1 MSPTP
6 DHRHPAPPAA
16 PVDAFLRGVDRRS
29 ELRAALLTG
38 RPHGPHAPFEL
49 RPATDADLSAL
60 LGVAGRDSSV
70 VPDGPLLLA
79 EVAGTVIAAIGL
91 ENRRVIADPFWP
103 TARAVDALQAAAA
116 EHNPW
121 PSRLARLR
129 TALGASRPARRHA
142 RASVRP

>member
-1 MSPTP
+1 MSPIP
-6 DHRHPAPPAA
+6 DHRHPAPPSA
-16 PVDAFLRGVDRRS
+16 PADAFLRGVDRRS

-38 RPHGPHAPFEL
+38 RPQDPHGPFEL
-49 RPATDADLSAL
+49 RPATDADLPSL

-121 PSRLARLR
+121 PSRMARLR
-129 TALGASRPARRHA
+129 AALGAARPAGRHS

>member
-6 DHRHPAPPAA
+6 DRRHPAPPSA
-16 PVDAFLRGVDRRS
+16 PADAYLRGVDRRS

-49 RPATDADLSAL
+49 RPSTEADVEAVR
-60 LGVAGRDSSV
+60 GVAGRDSSV

-91 ENRRVIADPFWP
+91 ENRRVVADPFWP

-116 EHNPW
+116 EHSPW

-129 TALGASRPARRHA
+129 AALGTSRPARRHA

>member
-1 MSPTP
+1 MSPIP
-6 DHRHPAPPAA
+6 DHRHPAPPSA
-16 PVDAFLRGVDRRS
+16 PADAFLRGVDRRS

-38 RPHGPHAPFEL
+38 GPQDPHGPFEL
-49 RPATDADLSAL
+49 RPATEADLPAL
-60 LGVAGRDSSV
+60 RGVAGRDSQTL
-70 VPDGPLLLA
+70 PDGPLLLA

-91 ENRRVIADPFWP
+91 ENRRVVADPFWP

-129 TALGASRPARRHA
+129 TALGATRPARRHA